1 MVYTYREGNKMAK
14 IGYARVS
21 TSQQSLALQLDALKA
36 EGCERIFQ
44 EKESGRNDD
53 REELA
58 ACLDYLRPG
67 DTLIVYKLDRL
78 GRSTAK
84 LVNLVDDL
92 NKREIMFASV
102 TDKIDTSTAMGKAM
116 LTILSAFAQLEA
128 DLIRERT
135 RDGLEAARAR
145 GRVGGRKPQDS
156 DKLAQ
161 ALKLHASMQY
171 TIKQIHEMTQV
182 SKSVL
187 YRAIKA
193 QS

>member
-1 MVYTYREGNKMAK
+1 MAK

-21 TSQQSLALQLDALKA
+21 TKDQNLDLQLDALKT

-67 DTLIVYKLDRL
+67 DTLVVYKLDRL

-102 TDKIDTSTAMGKAM
+102 TDKIDTSTPMGKAM
-116 LTILSAFAQLEA
+116 LTILSAFAQLES
-128 DLIRERT
+128 DLIKERT

-145 GRVGGRKPQDS
+145 GRVGGRPSQNS

-161 ALKLHASMQY
+161 ALKLHASKQY
-171 TIKQIHEMTQV
+171 TIKQIQEMTQV

-187 YRAIKA
+187 YRALNA

>member
-1 MVYTYREGNKMAK
+1 MAK

-21 TSQQSLALQLDALKA
+21 TKEQNLDLQLDALKA

-67 DTLIVYKLDRL
+67 DTLVVYKLDRL

-92 NKREIMFASV
+92 NKREIMFSSV
-102 TDKIDTSTAMGKAM
+102 TDKIDTSSAMGKAM

-128 DLIRERT
+128 DLIKERT

-145 GRVGGRKPQDS
+145 GRVGGRPSQDS

-161 ALKLHASMQY
+161 ALKLHASKQY
-171 TIKQIHEMTQV
+171 TINEIRDMTGV

-187 YRAIKA
+187 YRALQA

>member
-1 MVYTYREGNKMAK
+1 MAK
-14 IGYARVS
+14 VGYARVS
-21 TSQQSLALQLDALKA
+21 TKDQNLDLQIAALKA

-44 EKESGRNDD
+44 EKASGKKDD
-53 REELA
+53 RPELA
-58 ACLDYLRPG
+58 ACLDYLRQG
-67 DTLIVYKLDRL
+67 DTLVVYKLDRL

-92 NKREIMFASV
+92 HKRDITFAST
-102 TDKIDTSTAMGKAM
+102 TDKIDTSTPAGKAM

-135 RDGLEAARAR
+135 IDGLASARAR
-145 GRVGGRKPQDS
+145 GRVGGRKPKEESAVQH
-156 DKLAQ
+156 
-161 ALKLHASMQY
+161 ALTLHASKKY
-171 TIKQIHEMTQV
+171 SIAEICKTTNV

-187 YRAIKA
+187 YRALQA

>member
-1 MVYTYREGNKMAK
+1 MAK

-21 TSQQSLALQLDALKA
+21 TKEQNLDLQIDALKA

-44 EKESGRNDD
+44 EKASGKKDD
-53 REELA
+53 RPELA
-58 ACLDYLRPG
+58 ACLDYLREG
-67 DTLIVYKLDRL
+67 DTLVVYKLDRL

-84 LVNLVDDL
+84 LVNLVDEL

-102 TDKIDTSTAMGKAM
+102 TDKIDTSSPMGKAM

-128 DLIRERT
+128 DIIRERT
-135 RDGLEAARAR
+135 MDGLAAARAR

-156 DKLAQ
+156 DKLAH
-161 ALKLHASMQY
+161 AITLHDSKAY
-171 TIKQIHEMTQV
+171 TIKEITEKTGV

-187 YRAIKA
+187 YRALQA
-193 QS
+193 RS